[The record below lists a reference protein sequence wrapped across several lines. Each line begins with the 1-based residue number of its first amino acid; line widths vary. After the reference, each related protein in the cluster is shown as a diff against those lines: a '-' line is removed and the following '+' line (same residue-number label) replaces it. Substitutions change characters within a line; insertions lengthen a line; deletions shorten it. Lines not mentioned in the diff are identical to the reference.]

1 MISASVTIN
10 HTEPCTAWDT
20 GLMEMW
26 SLTPGLAEV
35 LAMGMCVHPLRVQSN
50 TCHMSHSIP
59 TLEGFQGKGEAVP
72 ATQESP

>member
-1 MISASVTIN
+1 
-10 HTEPCTAWDT
+10 
-20 GLMEMW
+20 MEMW